1 MENKIMKTIGTVG
14 YIVFDFLKFT
24 GEILYDTF
32 NHPCGSSQPQFGN
45 GYKYNDENECE
56 KYYDKETYEYMSKL
70 TPDELN
76 EYIATNEY
84 LNRYN
89 TESYIYSDNK
99 QTAMRMAE
107 IAYKENKSFTNKY
120 NRY

>member
-1 MENKIMKTIGTVG
+1 MENKIMKCIGTVG
-14 YIVFDFLKFT
+14 YIAFDFLKFT

-45 GYKYNDENECE
+45 GYKCNNENECE
-56 KYYDKETYEYMSKL
+56 KYYDEATYEYMSRL